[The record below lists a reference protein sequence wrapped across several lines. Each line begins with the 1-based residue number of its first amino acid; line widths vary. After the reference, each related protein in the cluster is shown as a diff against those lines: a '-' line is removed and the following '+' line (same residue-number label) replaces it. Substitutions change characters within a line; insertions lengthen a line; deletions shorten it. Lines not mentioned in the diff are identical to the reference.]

1 MEDHKDTRPADLSN
15 SWFTNSS
22 MLVCSVPP
30 FGHDTDSLDD
40 VSCWSSHVFSFCIGF
55 TWQCSLLFVFRGGN
69 IHNFEGIYAKGY
81 YHGCGLRTQL
91 PQAYF
96 YDIFLQSLSLSPC
109 YCFCTYR
116 WSPIYHL
123 WTRRLSLL
131 SLLLALK
138 ISPWSLL
145 EEHAYMFGTGAVY
158 ASFNVTH
165 LGFLKSNQL
174 FKTFSLISATI
185 FY

>member
-1 MEDHKDTRPADLSN
+1 
-15 SWFTNSS
+15 

-109 YCFCTYR
+109 YLQ
-116 WSPIYHL
+116 IQ
-123 WTRRLSLL
+123 
-131 SLLLALK
+131 
-138 ISPWSLL
+138 
-145 EEHAYMFGTGAVY
+145 M
-158 ASFNVTH
+158 
-165 LGFLKSNQL
+165 KSNLSPLDKEAQ
-174 FKTFSLISATI
+174 SAFITPSPKNI
-185 FY
+185 TLVLVGRTCIYVWNWSSVCIL